1 MSCEV
6 TGTERASTHDRVKCR
21 TDVASALCTQAEPS
35 GHALVVSLLAEAG
48 SGLECAVGA
57 YRETTPLCLAAAWG
71 QTAVVS
77 ALPDARVSRTL
88 IPALPLEPPG
98 PDSQGR
104 PTGPRP
110 LSSSTASPTPTT
122 TGTGSF
128 SGTEQFGQSLHT
140 ITGSRSH
147 TRSGR
152 RRRRPMRRKSPAH
165 RALAVLPAQTGAQA
179 EVAALS
185 AAPRR
190 FPPRGSF
197 GPPGLPVA
205 TSPPAGPSRWLC
217 GPVPSASTIHRPSPR
232 AQVTTVRGP
241 VAHCETKRRTSPE
254 PRSQEPPARGG
265 PQGLRSK
272 PCSPT
277 GAVPSPPSSSPHSFS
292 PVPSP
297 PFLLSP
303 PSISSSPRA
312 LRSRRAPEPV
322 RCPLP
327 CRCEPLW
334 SGLREVCRQRITGH
348 CQWWMAASDA

>member
-35 GHALVVSLLAEAG
+35 GHAHVVSLLAEAG

-77 ALPDARVSRTL
+77 ALPDARVQSRTL

-98 PDSQGR
+98 PDSPGR

-190 FPPRGSF
+190 FPPRGFF

-292 PVPSP
+292 PVP
-297 PFLLSP
+297 FL
-303 PSISSSPRA
+303 PSFYLLFAPRA
-312 LRSRRAPEPV
+312 TLTPRSGARPV
-322 RCPLP
+322 STVLPL
-327 CRCEPLW
+327 
-334 SGLREVCRQRITGH
+334 
-348 CQWWMAASDA
+348 